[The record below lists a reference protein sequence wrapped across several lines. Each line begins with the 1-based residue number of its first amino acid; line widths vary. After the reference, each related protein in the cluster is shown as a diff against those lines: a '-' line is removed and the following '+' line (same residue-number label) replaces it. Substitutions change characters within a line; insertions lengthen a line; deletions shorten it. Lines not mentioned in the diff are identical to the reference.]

1 MSIGKNKKNPLKLCN
16 FLLPHKQC
24 HGFTLAELTVVVIII
39 GILAAVSL
47 PRLSAFSRKVKNQEA
62 EMVLLHI
69 YDAQIDYNREVGNY
83 ANNVGSLAE
92 VSVPAL
98 KGFKNLTISD
108 SSTIACATGTNIA
121 ELYLASL
128 TANDDSYIIYVLE
141 DNARMV
147 CTPCDSVICTS
158 GGYQT
163 W

>member
-1 MSIGKNKKNPLKLCN
+1 MSIGKNKKCY
-16 FLLPHKQC
+16 
-24 HGFTLAELTVVVIII
+24 GFTLAEITVVIVII
-39 GILAAVSL
+39 GFMAALAL
-47 PRLSAFSRKVKNQEA
+47 PRLSAFSRKIKNQEA

-83 ANNVGSLAE
+83 ANNVASLAE

-98 KGFKNLTISD
+98 KGFKDLTISD
-108 SSTIACATGTNIA
+108 SSTIACAAGTNTA
-121 ELYLASL
+121 ELYLARF
-128 TANDDSYIIYVLE
+128 TANDDSYMIYVLE
-141 DNARMV
+141 NNARMV